1 MEFTIAPRARDIAGV
16 ENAVARFEKSHVSP
30 GGLNGSCCIPAERC
44 SPVFVGRADFGINGV
59 YRDSGDTYEQVVVS
73 GSRVREP
80 GIDER
85 GEAVGRLSGVWVMVT
100 AFM

>member
-1 MEFTIAPRARDIAGV
+1 
-16 ENAVARFEKSHVSP
+16 
-30 GGLNGSCCIPAERC
+30 
-44 SPVFVGRADFGINGV
+44 VGRADFGINGV